1 MKFTVTHKCGH
12 EVVYQLYGKFEDRE
26 RKAAYYETLDC
37 PECRRRHE
45 LEQAETNAQAD
56 NLPELKGSEKQI
68 AWAMSIRN
76 KWMGLVSNLIAQ
88 VNANTNANPQLK
100 EKFMAAI
107 TSRKGETSA
116 AWWIDNRYSI
126 DTVSGV
132 LEDLN
137 NIIKG

>member
-26 RKAAYYETLDC
+26 HKAAYYETLDC
-37 PECRRRHE
+37 PECRLRRE

-56 NLPELKGSEKQI
+56 NLPELQGTEKQI

-100 EKFMAAI
+100 EKFIAAVA
-107 TSRKGETSA
+107 SRKVETSA
-116 AWWIDNRYSI
+116 AWWIDNRHSI

>member
-37 PECRRRHE
+37 PECRRRRE

-56 NLPELKGSEKQI
+56 NLPELNGSEKQI
-68 AWAMSIRN
+68 AWALSIRN
-76 KWMGLVSNLIAQ
+76 KWMELVSNLIAQ

-100 EKFMAAI
+100 EKFIAAVA
-107 TSRKGETSA
+107 SRKGETSA